1 MCIRD
6 SKHALPLR
14 LQAYE
19 RLALFT
25 ERISP
30 GALVLRLHKSSMS
43 SGSLHSALIST
54 IREEFGHNVT
64 QQIYVSDKAWS
75 KVMKAKE
82 ETIRLIN
89 LSYEQTGNV
98 NSGTELSRKIFENT
112 AKLSHTPSQE
122 AMQAIKEEAVS
133 YTHLRAHETVLDLVC
148 RLLLEKKKKTKQ
160 KTKKKNTK
168 QKKKKRTDHICMM
181 QKKQRICKRD
191 NTRSIV

>member
-1 MCIRD
+1 MNMNDPLILVLVAILPSVVVFLTSFYAIKQFMGARQSERVTELRKED
-6 SKHALPLR
+6 HKHALPLR

-122 AMQAIKEEAVS
+122 AMQAIKEEV
-133 YTHLRAHETVLDLVC
+133 R
-148 RLLLEKKKKTKQ
+148 R
-160 KTKKKNTK
+160 
-168 QKKKKRTDHICMM
+168 MF
-181 QKKQRICKRD
+181 
-191 NTRSIV
+191 